1 MKNEKKEKT
10 IEELEVKKEL
20 LKPKIDVVFQ
30 ALFNQKNE
38 DITKAFISDLLGE
51 EIINIKINADKE
63 LLRDRPEDKLGILD
77 LEAEI
82 NNSEK
87 IDIEIQLI
95 DRKNLAER
103 LLFYWSR
110 LYLSDIKRGD
120 DYTVSKRTVV
130 IAIIYYSFEKT
141 KEIEKIEEIAIKLK
155 KEKL

>member
-1 MKNEKKEKT
+1 MKNEKKENT

-120 DYTVSKRTVV
+120 DYTINKRTVV